1 VKIDKEVFFLE
12 KKFFKENIVDY
23 HFLIKDL
30 IKILNKTGFKIILV
44 KDKKGKFLGTI
55 SDGDIRRGFIKG
67 LDLNDSCKTIIN
79 LKSKYL
85 KKFSNKY
92 ELKKLMILNGIE
104 HIPVINKI
112 NHIEGIYTS
121 YGKEQITKNLDTPV
135 VLMAGGKGER
145 LMPLTKNKPKP
156 MVLLNGKPIIE
167 HIILKAS
174 EEGFYNFYISVNYL
188 SKKIQDYFG
197 DGKHLGVKINYI
209 KEKNYLGT
217 AGSLFY
223 LKKKI
228 KESFLVINADVI
240 SDIKYE
246 NLLNFHLKNRS
257 LFTIA
262 VSKYESFIPF
272 GVVKAKGN
280 NLLDFQE
287 KPTSKHYINA
297 GVYVVDNKTLNYFK
311 KPEYMMMPELFLKP
325 KIKKKTCIY
334 PIHENWSDLGSKEN
348 LKKMRNK
355 R

>member
-1 VKIDKEVFFLE
+1 MIDKKVFFLE
-12 KKFFKENIVDY
+12 KKLFKQSIVDCD
-23 HFLIKDL
+23 FLIKDL

-44 KDKKGKFLGTI
+44 NDKKSRFLGTI
-55 SDGDIRRGFIKG
+55 SDGDIRRGLIKG
-67 LDLNDSCKTIIN
+67 LDLNDSCKSIVN

-85 KKFSNKY
+85 KNFSNKY
-92 ELKKLMILNGIE
+92 ELKKLMILHNIE
-104 HIPVINKI
+104 HIPLIDKENC
-112 NHIEGIYTS
+112 IEGIYTS
-121 YGKEQITKNLDTPV
+121 YGKEKIQKILDTPV
-135 VLMAGGKGER
+135 VLMAGGRGER

-167 HIILKAS
+167 HIISKAS
-174 EEGFYNFYISVNYL
+174 EEGFHNFYISVNYL
-188 SKKIQDYFG
+188 SKKIIDYFG
-197 DGKHLGVKINYI
+197 NGRHLGVKINYI
-209 KEKNYLGT
+209 REKNYLGT

-228 KESFLVINADVI
+228 KKSFLVINADVI

-257 LFTIA
+257 LLTIA
-262 VSKYESFIPF
+262 VSKYESIIPF
-272 GVVKAKGN
+272 GVVKVKGN
-280 NLLDFQE
+280 NLLDFEE

-297 GVYVVDNKTLNYFK
+297 GVYAVNSKTLNYFK

-334 PIHENWSDLGSKEN
+334 PMHENWSDLGSKED
-348 LKKMRNK
+348 LKKMRKK